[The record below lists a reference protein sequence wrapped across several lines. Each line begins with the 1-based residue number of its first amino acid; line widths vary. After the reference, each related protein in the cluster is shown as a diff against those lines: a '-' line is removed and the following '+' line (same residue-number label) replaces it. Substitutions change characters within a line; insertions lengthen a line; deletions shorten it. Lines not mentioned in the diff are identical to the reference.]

1 MLLISSIFISI
12 SSQRSTMALGLV
24 SHHELWL
31 WRLLFKTL
39 IRKLI
44 LYILYFF
51 SAKLGYQLVICR
63 RLVNWTHHFVNLAF
77 RFFQLDSPLFVFYIS
92 WKIVFTFIDE
102 RGYYWLW
109 LVNEQILASSVTC
122 SYCILSVTRIVG
134 SLLNALRWKGWSLGG
149 TILICSTKR

>member
-63 RLVNWTHHFVNLAF
+63 RLVNWTNHFVNLAF
-77 RFFQLDSPLFVFYIS
+77 KFFQLDPPIFIFYIS
-92 WKIVFTFIDE
+92 WKIIFTFIDE
-102 RGYYWLW
+102 RGYYRLW
-109 LVNEQILASSVTC
+109 QVNEQILASSMTC
-122 SYCILSVTRIVG
+122 SYCILSVNWIVG
-134 SLLNALRWKGWSLGG
+134 SLLNTLRWKGWSLWG
-149 TILICSTKR
+149 TILIGGAKR